1 MNDLTESSA
10 PPRSRFITS
19 LAMISLLVCIV
30 LLVSDVAGLISY
42 LTLTNSAAYQMAIR
56 QISTYMPGAR
66 SMLFNSGPMVM
77 SSVVSIILNSA
88 SIIAS
93 LALVQRKRW
102 GRDSFVWLIWIQT
115 GYYVISAV
123 SGYFLA
129 RSFARE
135 TGLFG
140 QTLVSGSL
148 MLGGYVAL
156 VGVILLLS
164 TAIFLTRKLSSPE
177 VRREFE
183 TQAI

>member
-1 MNDLTESSA
+1 
-10 PPRSRFITS
+10 
-19 LAMISLLVCIV
+19 MISLLVCIV

-42 LTLTNSAAYQMAIR
+42 LTLTNSPAYQMAMG
-56 QISTYMPGAR
+56 QISRYMPGAR
-66 SMLFNSGPMVM
+66 SLLFNSGPMVM

-88 SIIAS
+88 SVIAS

-115 GYYVISAV
+115 GYYIISAV

-140 QTLVSGSL
+140 QSMVSGSV

-156 VGVILLLS
+156 AGILLLLG
-164 TAIFLTRKLSSPE
+164 TAIFLTRKLSSADI
-177 VRREFE
+177 RREF
-183 TQAI
+183 TG